1 VVITSRSSKEANR
14 EKVDFYFGVITE
26 NLIWIN
32 RYRASEYLK
41 ENNFRLKKGGETIG
55 EKIEHLFWWAY
66 CCWFDWRS
74 TDRIQDHQLTAI
86 WLNGQRSLRLSY

>member
-1 VVITSRSSKEANR
+1 MVITSRSSKEANR
-14 EKVDFYFGVITE
+14 EKVDFYFGVIME

-55 EKIEHLFWWAY
+55 EKIEHLFW
-66 CCWFDWRS
+66 
-74 TDRIQDHQLTAI
+74 
-86 WLNGQRSLRLSY
+86 